1 MRTKGRPGAKPTS
14 RPGRLIFKMAERG
27 RGKAWATRSSVGPL
41 RLDCDPGHSVLRRA
55 VLKCSLKQLHSRGFK
70 MLNWRR
76 RRGLRL
82 EPDREAKRL
91 ISERGGEAYSVA
103 RRRAEEASSE
113 TMANDWSVVAFV
125 IARQTRKAPHLL
137 NVLPLALSRA

>member
-1 MRTKGRPGAKPTS
+1 MFS
-14 RPGRLIFKMAERG
+14 
-27 RGKAWATRSSVGPL
+27 
-41 RLDCDPGHSVLRRA
+41 
-55 VLKCSLKQLHSRGFK
+55 
-70 MLNWRR
+70 WRR

-82 EPDREAKRL
+82 ETDREAKTL

-125 IARQTRKAPHLL
+125 IARKTRKAPYLL
-137 NVLPLALSRA
+137 DDRRLALSPA